1 MKFQFN
7 LPWWNF
13 KFVHIIVI
21 LLLHCFC
28 LSNEMESLLKAW
40 RAKGIL
46 QTTMF
51 IIFRKIST
59 TSASQTSKTAF
70 VFIWTTTYDWKGLM
84 IRVSPTSTCV
94 QFFRKYILWHNWY
107 KVVVLQKCKKLW
119 RITFYNWRSYY
130 SENKFENWLRKN
142 ILDWDCVT

>member
-1 MKFQFN
+1 M
-7 LPWWNF
+7 LPQARF
-13 KFVHIIVI
+13 IVAFACAFLKKPYCMTFHIVWSYPRF
-21 LLLHCFC
+21 LWSYL
-28 LSNEMESLLKAW
+28 
-40 RAKGIL
+40 
-46 QTTMF
+46 
-51 IIFRKIST
+51 
-59 TSASQTSKTAF
+59 SASRWRSFYHVIFNNVIFQA
-70 VFIWTTTYDWKGLM
+70 TTYDWKGLM

-142 ILDWDCVT
+142 ILEWDCVT